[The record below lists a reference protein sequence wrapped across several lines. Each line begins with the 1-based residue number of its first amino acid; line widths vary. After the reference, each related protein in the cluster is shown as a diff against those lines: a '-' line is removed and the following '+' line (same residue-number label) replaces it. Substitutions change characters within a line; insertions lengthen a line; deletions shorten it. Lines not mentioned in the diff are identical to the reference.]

1 MAKSDAQVDRAL
13 GLLRQMG
20 ATIPNTPQL
29 REVMAA
35 LLDAEVNRDV
45 DNSKLPLK
53 LGSRL
58 SE

>member
-1 MAKSDAQVDRAL
+1 MTQEQAQVDRAL
-13 GLLRQMG
+13 SLLRAMG

-35 LLDAEVNRDV
+35 LLDAQVNRDV
-45 DNSKLPLK
+45 DNSSLPLK

>member
-1 MAKSDAQVDRAL
+1 MSQQAQVDRAL
-13 GLLRQMG
+13 ALLRSLG

-29 REVMAA
+29 RDVMAA
-35 LLDAEVNRDV
+35 LLDAQVNKDV
-45 DNSKLPLK
+45 DNSSLPLK